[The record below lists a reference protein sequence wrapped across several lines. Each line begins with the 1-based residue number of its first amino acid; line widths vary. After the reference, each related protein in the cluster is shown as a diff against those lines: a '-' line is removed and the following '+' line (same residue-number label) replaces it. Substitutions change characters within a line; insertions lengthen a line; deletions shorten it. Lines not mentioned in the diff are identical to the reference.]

1 MKKTT
6 LFVVAFAVM
15 AIMTACSNADDPVAK
30 SYDQLIIGQWV
41 SHIQDEDIESI
52 DTITFN
58 IDKTLLLSGS
68 FSIFR
73 DSVTDTE
80 FNSGSAGWRI
90 SDDTLFVMWHKSNPN
105 NEEIPYRIDKLDD
118 DSLRFYDDLRPHISN
133 GVLFAGKKLQK

>member
-1 MKKTT
+1 MKKTR

-15 AIMTACSNADDPVAK
+15 AIMTACSNADVPVAK

-80 FNSGSAGWRI
+80 FNSSSAGWRI
-90 SDDTLFVMWHKSNPN
+90 NGDTLFVIWHKSNPN
-105 NEEIPYRIDKLDD
+105 NEEVPYRIDKLDN
-118 DSLRFYDDLRPHISN
+118 DSLRFCDDLRPHISN
-133 GVLFAGKKLQK
+133 GVLFSGKKLK